1 MKTLHFASIL
11 TLVAMTAF
19 GCSGDDDDAPVGDV
33 GAAGQPGAAGEASV
47 DGAGGAPTAA
57 AFELIGNWIDN
68 FDSPQI
74 IDDTTW
80 NSSTII
86 EYDNDANV
94 VYAQYP
100 ADDEYSPNKFSK
112 TVYTEPKDDS
122 FYFCTIVF
130 SADTLEDAK
139 ADTAVADDADPE
151 NAGCGAFSWSLA
163 TKQK

>member
-1 MKTLHFASIL
+1 MKTSYFASIL
-11 TLVAMTAF
+11 ALVALTAF
-19 GCSGDDDDAPVGDV
+19 GCSGDGLPVADV
-33 GAAGQPGAAGEASV
+33 SAAGQPGAAGQDSGI
-47 DGAGGAPTAA
+47 DGGGGAPSAE

-74 IDDTTW
+74 IDAATW

-86 EYDNDANV
+86 EYDNAANV

-112 TVYTEPKDDS
+112 TVYTDPKDDS

-130 SADTLEDAK
+130 SADSLEDAK
-139 ADTAVADDADPE
+139 SDTAVADDTDPE
-151 NAGCGAFSWSLA
+151 NSGCGQFSWSFA
-163 TKQK
+163 TKQQ